1 MFWHAV
7 SQAALELQGD
17 KILSFRLLRVCGS
30 HLGITLLFHTI
41 CCSMQSSCCKQTAHP
56 KNGTSDLKGVAA
68 AGWFFK
74 RTQLKMADINETSSV
89 LVRLLTDFLNV
100 NRSLSLFVQL
110 QPQIKTFFKKY
121 FKKSSSVVSVM
132 IHFFE
137 NFLPDALCVSSTTC
151 ILSVITLLNISKSG
165 LWQLHFQLCC
175 CSTIYKNTIVMI
187 PLNENAFTIPQE
199 QVCL

>member
-121 FKKSSSVVSVM
+121 FKKSSSV
-132 IHFFE
+132 FFCYNLFFGE
-137 NFLPDALCVSSTTC
+137 FSPRCTLCVINHLHLVNNHTPQYFKVWT
-151 ILSVITLLNISKSG
+151 LATPFPTLLLFHYLQKHNCDDSIK
-165 LWQLHFQLCC
+165 
-175 CSTIYKNTIVMI
+175 
-187 PLNENAFTIPQE
+187 
-199 QVCL
+199 